1 MASVESL
8 NTVQDLYIAYYQRPG
23 DPSGLFYWASRL
35 DTGTDLSVLEAA
47 FGDSPESQA
56 LYGPINSSTIGT
68 VIDSIYLAL
77 FNRAPDAA
85 GKQFYIDG
93 FNAGTFTPTS
103 IAYNILVGAQNN
115 DAVAVNNK
123 QIVADRFSETVD
135 GRPFTDPNFGQG
147 SSFAATYVGEPDAV
161 AARTWL
167 ADVTAN
173 PLTIQ
178 SESQTVQFIQTNI
191 ANPGDPILSVS
202 SGVTYR

>member
-23 DPSGLFYWASRL
+23 DPSGLLYWAARL

-47 FGDSPESQA
+47 FGNSPESQA

-93 FNAGTFTPTS
+93 FNAGTFTPAS

-123 QIVADRFSETVD
+123 QIVADRFSESVD

-147 SSFAATYVGEPDAV
+147 SSLPPRTPVSRTQSPRATGSP
-161 AARTWL
+161 T
-167 ADVTAN
+167 
-173 PLTIQ
+173 
-178 SESQTVQFIQTNI
+178 
-191 ANPGDPILSVS
+191 
-202 SGVTYR
+202 